1 MKSTKDNLHAL
12 IHSLTPT
19 EKRFFKRFVKSR
31 KAQENDYLNLFN
43 EMNSMRNYDK
53 GVLMEKIA
61 DYNFREH
68 LEVKKHYLFQ
78 LILDSQ
84 RQYRDAGLTMH
95 NSLTEIDILIEKRL
109 YAYAYKTISKGIKK
123 ARKIDD
129 FNYEIQLLDKLVVL
143 SRFYPMLNTRK
154 ILSEQQAAQDRS
166 NNSLE
171 FKLLFHDLSEIV
183 SQNSFVRNSRQ
194 MQRLER
200 YKTNK
205 YLNDP
210 TVAKSFTAQMHFY
223 LCNYLFKATIGD
235 NASCYNAA
243 AKMHKLIKSHPEALK
258 SYDKL
263 YLRAISA
270 RLSAL
275 TLSGYRK
282 KEFQT
287 LISELKTNTFRM
299 QNRESRKIAQAIF
312 YEFQLIFHVREKN
325 FDKAI
330 ELAQTATVFVKE
342 NAILSDGNAIKYLSF
357 DIAKTHFVI
366 GNYAEANKWFLKQ
379 SYSESKTKSSDIFAF
394 SRILSLFC
402 EIFLNETENIKYN
415 AGYLRNYLSKHGHL
429 FEYESFLLS
438 RITKHFINWNSIS
451 FKEKILMLQN
461 FKQELEK
468 QLDSPWKANMIL
480 YFDFEWWVEL
490 LVEQLKSES

>member
-1 MKSTKDNLHAL
+1 MKSTKDKLHAL

-43 EMNSMRNYDK
+43 EMNSMRHYDK

-95 NSLTEIDILIEKRL
+95 NSLTEIDILIEKGL
-109 YAYAYKTISKGIKK
+109 YTYAYKTVSKRIEK

-143 SRFYPMLNTRK
+143 SRFYPMLNARK

-166 NNSLE
+166 HNSLE

-194 MQRLER
+194 LQRLER
-200 YKTNK
+200 FTTNR
-205 YLNDP
+205 YLIEP
-210 TVAKSFTAQMHFY
+210 TAAKSFTAQLYFH

-243 AKMHKLIKSHPEALK
+243 VKMHRLIKSHPEALK
-258 SYDKL
+258 GYDKL

-275 TLSGYRK
+275 TLMGFRK

-287 LISELKTNTFRM
+287 LISELKTNTLRM
-299 QNRESRKIAQAIF
+299 QDRESRKIAQAIF
-312 YEFQLIFHVREKN
+312 YEFQLIFHIREKN
-325 FDKAI
+325 FGKSL
-330 ELAQTATVFVKE
+330 ELAKTAAIFVKE

-379 SYSESKTKSSDIFAF
+379 TYSESKTNSSDIFAF

-402 EIFLNETENIKYN
+402 YAFLNETENIKYN

-438 RITKHFINWNSIS
+438 RITKHFVNWNSCS
-451 FKEKILMLQN
+451 VQEKIFVLEN

-480 YFDFEWWVEL
+480 YFDFERWAEV

>member
-1 MKSTKDNLHAL
+1 MVKTRDNLHTF

-31 KAQENDYLNLFN
+31 KAQDNDYLNLFN
-43 EMNSMRNYDK
+43 EINSMLDYDK

-95 NSLTEIDILIEKRL
+95 NALTEIDILIEKGL
-109 YAYAYKTISKGIKK
+109 YAYACKTISKRIEK

-129 FNYEIQLLDKLVVL
+129 FNYEFQLLDKLVIL

-200 YKTNK
+200 FKTNR

-210 TVAKSFTAQMHFY
+210 TAAKSFTAQMHYY

-235 NASCYNAA
+235 NNSCYNAA

-258 SYDKL
+258 SYNKL

-275 TLSGYRK
+275 TLLGYRK

-287 LISELKTNTFRM
+287 LI
-299 QNRESRKIAQAIF
+299 
-312 YEFQLIFHVREKN
+312 
-325 FDKAI
+325 
-330 ELAQTATVFVKE
+330 
-342 NAILSDGNAIKYLSF
+342 
-357 DIAKTHFVI
+357 
-366 GNYAEANKWFLKQ
+366 
-379 SYSESKTKSSDIFAF
+379 
-394 SRILSLFC
+394 
-402 EIFLNETENIKYN
+402 
-415 AGYLRNYLSKHGHL
+415 
-429 FEYESFLLS
+429 
-438 RITKHFINWNSIS
+438 
-451 FKEKILMLQN
+451 
-461 FKQELEK
+461 
-468 QLDSPWKANMIL
+468 
-480 YFDFEWWVEL
+480 
-490 LVEQLKSES
+490 